1 MKKHLLVIALSVVG
15 VISGYSQPTNI
26 YQPNGSATNFGKV
39 AADSLNYY
47 VVNYPALTLMKIDG
61 SNKAS
66 LVTTL
71 PADPF
76 QTMIFNKGKG
86 IFPVSAGLP
95 FKLFDGTNQVDITG
109 GQLPLAGYTGDKVIA
124 ADYFHIGN
132 FTYFRTSNKIYKTDY
147 TSAASIKTLA
157 TIKYT
162 AGTTEMQ
169 HTANSIFFQDIIGTS
184 IAPSCINRIDLLTG
198 KVAKIDSSAY
208 GSYDYGTVYNN
219 DYYFCTPYGPG
230 SVGKSKIYK
239 VSDSGVKTVIYS
251 ENASNKHF
259 VRIVGITP
267 NGVIALLSTVSVGAE
282 YVSISGGIVTS
293 LNFNTVANSRPYGN
307 VVVGS
312 SRSAKSLVYFG
323 TLDTLYTVN
332 STNTALWVTNGTL
345 AGTKKVRGG
354 PPATFEVSGLS
365 PQFPGSAETCGND
378 LYFAG
383 KNGANTTRLIYV
395 DGNNYS
401 VQTNSF
407 GLFSTQPSI
416 RKIANG
422 IVMVGSPLPTSSA
435 EKAVFKV
442 TCSAITGIQN
452 SLSNEV
458 AFDIFPNPAKEQIIV
473 SLSGKSE
480 ECVLKIYNMLGESVL
495 NQILVE
501 QTSHINLNLKPGLY
515 FVNVLDDLGSKSTRK
530 LIIQ

>member
-1 MKKHLLVIALSVVG
+1 MKKQLLILTLSVVG
-15 VISGYSQPTNI
+15 VILGYSQPTNI
-26 YQPNGSATNFGKV
+26 YQPNGSTTNFGKV

-86 IFPVSAGLP
+86 IFPVAAGLP

-132 FTYFRTSNKIYKTDY
+132 FTYFRTSHKIFKTDY

-184 IAPSCINRIDLLTG
+184 VAPSCINRIDLLTG

-239 VSDSGVKTVIYS
+239 VSDAGVKSVIYTES
-251 ENASNKHF
+251 AANKHF
-259 VRIVGITP
+259 VRIVGVTP
-267 NGVIALLSTVSVGAE
+267 KGVIAILSTVSVGAE
-282 YVSISGGIVTS
+282 YVSISGGVVTS
-293 LNFNTVANSRPYGN
+293 LNFNTVANSRPCGN
-307 VVVGS
+307 VGVGTSSPKVSLDILKGVAMRDTTISTVTSNQMSLLAAGRKAAVSRWICTPCSVVVSPES
-312 SRSAKSLVYFG
+312 SLSAPG
-323 TLDTLYTVN
+323 TVTEMAAEPAV
-332 STNTALWVTNGTL
+332 AWV
-345 AGTKKVRGG
+345 
-354 PPATFEVSGLS
+354 
-365 PQFPGSAETCGND
+365 
-378 LYFAG
+378 
-383 KNGANTTRLIYV
+383 
-395 DGNNYS
+395 S
-401 VQTNSF
+401 VQSF
-407 GLFSTQPSI
+407 VASYSLNCSSY
-416 RKIANG
+416 RKP
-422 IVMVGSPLPTSSA
+422 MVGSRKALTSGQSPQSRSSLVRLPRVARLVYLS
-435 EKAVFKV
+435 
-442 TCSAITGIQN
+442 TCS
-452 SLSNEV
+452 L
-458 AFDIFPNPAKEQIIV
+458 PP
-473 SLSGKSE
+473 
-480 ECVLKIYNMLGESVL
+480 C
-495 NQILVE
+495 
-501 QTSHINLNLKPGLY
+501 
-515 FVNVLDDLGSKSTRK
+515 RR
-530 LIIQ
+530 